1 MAWLYNGN
9 EVRDEDLE
17 GFVAFVYVITR
28 KSDGKR
34 YFGKKRLL
42 KKVTRKPLKG
52 KKRKRVTYSESDWRD
67 YWGSNDDLKAEVE
80 REGELGYT
88 REILWFC
95 KTLGESSYLEAKVQI
110 INDVLLYPD
119 RFYNQ
124 WIQLKVSS
132 SHLKHLRNDLPL
144 LDQG

>member
-1 MAWLYNGN
+1 MAWLYNGT

-52 KKRKRVTYSESDWRD
+52 KKRKRVSYSESDWRD

-80 REGELGYT
+80 REGESGYT

-95 KTLGESSYLEAKVQI
+95 KTLGESSYLEAKVQFDH
-110 INDVLLYPD
+110 DVLLHPD
-119 RFYNQ
+119 RFWNG
-124 WIQLKVSS
+124 WIQVKVSS
-132 SHLKHLRNDLPL
+132 SHVKGLR
-144 LDQG
+144 